1 MFSDL
6 KADLERIKSAERRIE
21 ELMAQLEDQASTW
34 EQRSEQAYALGEE
47 DLAREAL
54 ARRSGCLK
62 ARQELLTRLSQVKMT
77 HSQLEKELHDA
88 IKEDSKNTVLRV
100 AEEIKALQQELK
112 RAQASRNTLLASVLE
127 EKIEALL
134 SLGRKA
140 WDVAFPEEASRQTPA
155 WEENLDSF
163 YKPFPDLYSKE
174 IDLELENLKRRMDAL

>member
-1 MFSDL
+1 
-6 KADLERIKSAERRIE
+6 
-21 ELMAQLEDQASTW
+21 
-34 EQRSEQAYALGEE
+34 
-47 DLAREAL
+47 
-54 ARRSGCLK
+54 
-62 ARQELLTRLSQVKMT
+62 MT